1 MQAIFDFIYLIAFV
15 SYLLLSI
22 FIIYHV
28 VRYTSDK
35 AVTTVTLLFFITGTV
50 LLLFANAVFFFA
62 IPFDQLIPVF
72 PLPSSSPMALPW

>member
-1 MQAIFDFIYLIAFV
+1 MQAIFDLIYLIAFI
-15 SYLLLSI
+15 SYLLLSM

-28 VRYTSDK
+28 VRYTGDK
-35 AVTTVTLLFFITGTV
+35 AVMTVTLLFFIIGTA

-62 IPFDQLIPVF
+62 IPFDQSVPAL